1 MEIQCSNSKNWIEM
15 KTIQFEKNI
24 DNSES
29 RSNKSLNKVPAAS
42 RAQIVCEIA
51 TRDYW
56 DRLGLQFEKELGKT
70 FPRRALVAEQGEHAA
85 PITLV
90 QHLIEKLAA
99 LLLSV
104 SSFKAALVKLDMAD
118 IVKMFARD
126 LDY

>member
-1 MEIQCSNSKNWIEM
+1 LPLDK
-15 KTIQFEKNI
+15 IQFEKNI
-24 DNSES
+24 DNGES
-29 RSNKSLNKVPAAS
+29 RSNKSLNKVSAATRAEIASEIAS
-42 RAQIVCEIA
+42 R
-51 TRDYW
+51 DNW

-70 FPRRALVAEQGEHAA
+70 FSRYALVAEQGEHAP

-104 SSFKAALVKLDMAD
+104 SSFKAALVTLGMPD
-118 IVKMFARD
+118 IVKKFAKD